1 MTVRNFNNNFR
12 LIFVIAGFLLLC
24 AGLSPA
30 FGSLLP
36 ENQGYTREVR
46 VDGCHLVAGQ
56 KHRVSCCQSE
66 SCHQSAPQKQAF
78 DSPEYR
84 TLLKISPSLVH
95 ESHHLTPKLR
105 AGKPFII
112 NHPALP
118 QLFSRSRISLVP
130 LQSLHS
136 LRTIILLN

>member
-12 LIFVIAGFLLLC
+12 LIFVITGFLLFC

-36 ENQGYTREVR
+36 ENQVCTREVR
-46 VDGCHLVAGQ
+46 VDGCHLVVDQ
-56 KHRVSCCQSE
+56 KSMASCCQSE
-66 SCHQSAPQKQAF
+66 SCHQSVPQKRAF

-84 TLLKISPSLVH
+84 TLLKISPSLLH
-95 ESHHLTPKLR
+95 ESHHLTPKLK

-112 NHPALP
+112 NHPSLP
-118 QLFSRSRISLVP
+118 QLFSQSRVSLIP

-136 LRTIILLN
+136 LRTIVLLN